1 MFLSLTFV
9 KNYAATL
16 FDLLTLSCTSV
27 GVEGVFYLF
36 DIFDVVISISS
47 RFYFP

>member
-9 KNYAATL
+9 KNYFGTL
-16 FDLLTLSCTSV
+16 FDLLNLCYTSM

-36 DIFDVVISISS
+36 GIFDVGITI
-47 RFYFP
+47 